1 MCFKSCS
8 KWSQKYV
15 YNCST
20 VSYFIVDLQR
30 RTRSFERTLAHTHIS
45 VWPLVTTFLHFCF
58 LQQILS
64 YLIFASLNY
73 IIGSRKVKRDI
84 ILFHFTF
91 LVSPFNFSTHKH
103 HLSKKTLVYC
113 PELHCVRSHH
123 TEIICSLN
131 DDGSNI
137 LTIYIAV
144 SRQ

>member
-30 RTRSFERTLAHTHIS
+30 RTRSFKRTLAHTHIS

-123 TEIICSLN
+123 AEIICSLN